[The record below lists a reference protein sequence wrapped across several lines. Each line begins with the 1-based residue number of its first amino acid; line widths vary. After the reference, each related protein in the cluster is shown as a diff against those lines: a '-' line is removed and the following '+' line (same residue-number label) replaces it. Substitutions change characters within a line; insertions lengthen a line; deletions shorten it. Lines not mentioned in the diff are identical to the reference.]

1 MQGLNINIFEDGQVI
16 HVDDS
21 RNGYNVSAVS
31 EKNFTDMNVSK
42 NEFNSSVWNYLNSLE
57 HRWMYNF
64 MEENTMIKERC
75 LLDLLEEEKKAV
87 SDYNSLIDN
96 YGFVI
101 SHYTELSKEHPEMK
115 EYCDRELNDR
125 LSKNKELEKLAMQ
138 KITSVRLEIKK
149 YLSNL

>member
-1 MQGLNINIFEDGQVI
+1 
-16 HVDDS
+16 
-21 RNGYNVSAVS
+21 
-31 EKNFTDMNVSK
+31 
-42 NEFNSSVWNYLNSLE
+42 
-57 HRWMYNF
+57 
-64 MEENTMIKERC
+64 MIKERC

-96 YGFVI
+96 YGFII

-149 YLSNL
+149 YLSILWTVQAYHVTYMVGLLVFINY

>member
-1 MQGLNINIFEDGQVI
+1 
-16 HVDDS
+16 
-21 RNGYNVSAVS
+21 
-31 EKNFTDMNVSK
+31 
-42 NEFNSSVWNYLNSLE
+42 
-57 HRWMYNF
+57 
-64 MEENTMIKERC
+64 MIKERC

-96 YGFVI
+96 YEFII
-101 SHYTELSKEHPEMK
+101 SHYTELSKEHPEIK

-149 YLSNL
+149 YLSILWTVQESKVYSLEEIDVELLCEDVSKIAIKCIDSIKEYGWTENVTDFIERELLELYGVKREV